1 MFWRCIVEYLALYR
15 KYRPIR
21 FSDISGQDNIVKII
35 HNSIVNNKIS
45 HAYLLCGPRGTGKT
59 TMAKLI
65 ARMVNCENLI
75 DGEPCGKCNSCLSI
89 NNNSNDD
96 IIEMDAASNNGVDEI
111 REIRDKVNLVPSIS
125 KYKVYI
131 IDEVHMLS
139 TGAFNALLKTLEEP
153 PKHVIFILATTEEQ
167 KIPLTIASRCQKY
180 NFTKL
185 TVDNIVKRLKEIVMA
200 EKLTV
205 NDEVLT
211 EIARFS
217 DGGMRDAINMLD
229 QLVSSVSGEITINN
243 VYEING
249 ILSFTDICDF
259 LIMLSDGNLSNILN
273 FVDKMESGG
282 KDLVKLLEEMLL
294 IIKDV
299 LIFKNCPDLIVD
311 NLKKPNIQKLGDLY
325 NEDFIYYF
333 INSVD
338 ELIGKIKFSSHPTVL
353 VQVFFVNLVNYYKN
367 INTNLGNKI
376 ISGKYFPEIIE
387 EKNQTIEDKNYFP
400 GNNDEKKNKILENNK
415 LSDNIKKI
423 RINNALAMADK
434 KFLLNLKKIWN
445 SIGEYLLDKN
455 FGVIAGLLND
465 TIPVVASE
473 DVLILVSEN
482 NSVISRL
489 NEFNADVS
497 LFLKKIFNL
506 EYKVAVINNIEWDNE
521 KKKFVENKKNN
532 IKYRVI
538 SEDSCDK
545 NKVSLSDESK
555 KSVND
560 DVNNLINIIGD
571 DIIEYM

>member
-1 MFWRCIVEYLALYR
+1 MEYLALYR

-282 KDLVKLLEEMLL
+282 KDLVKLLEEILL

-367 INTNLGNKI
+367 LNDRLGNKI

-400 GNNDEKKNKILENNK
+400 GNNDEKKSKTVENNK
-415 LSDNIKKI
+415 LSDDVKKI

-445 SIGEYLLDKN
+445 SVGEYLLDKN

-473 DVLILVSEN
+473 DVLVLVSEN

-489 NEFNADVS
+489 NEFNGDVS
-497 LFLKKIFNL
+497 LFLKKFFNL
-506 EYKVAVINNIEWDNE
+506 EYKVAVINNVEWDNE

-545 NKVSLSDESK
+545 NKVSLSNESK

>member
-1 MFWRCIVEYLALYR
+1 MEYLALYR

-75 DGEPCGKCNSCLSI
+75 DGEPCGKCNSCLNI

-325 NEDFIYYF
+325 NEEFIYYF
-333 INSVD
+333 VNSVD

-367 INTNLGNKI
+367 LNDRLGNKI

-387 EKNQTIEDKNYFP
+387 EKNQTIEEKNYFP
-400 GNNDEKKNKILENNK
+400 GNNDEKKSKTVENNK
-415 LSDNIKKI
+415 LSDDVKKI

-445 SIGEYLLDKN
+445 SVGEYLLDKN

>member
-1 MFWRCIVEYLALYR
+1 MEYLALYR

-367 INTNLGNKI
+367 LNDKLGNKI

-387 EKNQTIEDKNYFP
+387 EKNQTIEEKNYFP
-400 GNNDEKKNKILENNK
+400 GNNDEKKSKTVENNK
-415 LSDNIKKI
+415 LSDDVKKI

-445 SIGEYLLDKN
+445 SVGEYLLDKN

-473 DVLILVSEN
+473 EVLILVSEN

-545 NKVSLSDESK
+545 NKVSLSNESK

>member
-1 MFWRCIVEYLALYR
+1 MEYLALYR

-333 INSVD
+333 VNSVD

-353 VQVFFVNLVNYYKN
+353 VQVFFINLVNYYKN

-400 GNNDEKKNKILENNK
+400 GNNDEKKNKIVENNK
-415 LSDNIKKI
+415 LNDNIKKI

-473 DVLILVSEN
+473 DVLVLVSEN

-489 NEFNADVS
+489 NEFNGDVS
-497 LFLKKIFNL
+497 LFLKKFFNL
-506 EYKVAVINNIEWDNE
+506 EYKVVVINNVEWDNE

-545 NKVSLSDESK
+545 NKVSLSNESK

-560 DVNNLINIIGD
+560 DVNNLINIVGD

>member
-1 MFWRCIVEYLALYR
+1 MEYLALYR

-273 FVDKMESGG
+273 FVDKVESGG
-282 KDLVKLLEEMLL
+282 KDLVKLLEEILL

-367 INTNLGNKI
+367 LNDKLGNKI

-400 GNNDEKKNKILENNK
+400 GNNDEKKSKTVENNK
-415 LSDNIKKI
+415 LSDDVKKI

-445 SIGEYLLDKN
+445 SVGEYLLDKN

-473 DVLILVSEN
+473 DVLVLVSEN

-489 NEFNADVS
+489 NEFNGDVS
-497 LFLKKIFNL
+497 LFLKKFFNL
-506 EYKVAVINNIEWDNE
+506 EYKVAVINNVEWDNE

>member
-1 MFWRCIVEYLALYR
+1 MEYLALYR

-185 TVDNIVKRLKEIVMA
+185 TVDNIVKRLKEIIMA

-243 VYEING
+243 VYEINC

-273 FVDKMESGG
+273 FVDKVESGG
-282 KDLVKLLEEMLL
+282 KDLVKLLEEILL

-325 NEDFIYYF
+325 NEEFIYYF

-367 INTNLGNKI
+367 LNDKLGNKI

-387 EKNQTIEDKNYFP
+387 EKNQTIEEKNYFP
-400 GNNDEKKNKILENNK
+400 GNNDEKKNKTVENNK
-415 LSDNIKKI
+415 LSEDVKKI

-445 SIGEYLLDKN
+445 SVGEYLLDKN

>member
-1 MFWRCIVEYLALYR
+1 MEYLALYR

-338 ELIGKIKFSSHPTVL
+338 DLIGKIKFSSHPTVL

>member
-1 MFWRCIVEYLALYR
+1 MEYLALYR

-273 FVDKMESGG
+273 FVDKVESGG
-282 KDLVKLLEEMLL
+282 KDLVKLLEEILL

-367 INTNLGNKI
+367 LNDKLGNKI

-387 EKNQTIEDKNYFP
+387 EKNQPIEDKNYFP
-400 GNNDEKKNKILENNK
+400 GNNDEKKSKTVENNK
-415 LSDNIKKI
+415 LSDDVKKI

-445 SIGEYLLDKN
+445 SVGEYLLDKN

-473 DVLILVSEN
+473 DVLVLVSEN

-489 NEFNADVS
+489 NEFNGDVS
-497 LFLKKIFNL
+497 LFLKKFFNL
-506 EYKVAVINNIEWDNE
+506 EYKVVVINNVEWDNE

-545 NKVSLSDESK
+545 NKVSLSNESK

-560 DVNNLINIIGD
+560 DVNNLINIVGD

>member
-1 MFWRCIVEYLALYR
+1 MEYLALYR

-282 KDLVKLLEEMLL
+282 KDLVKLLEEILL

-367 INTNLGNKI
+367 LNDKLGNKI

-400 GNNDEKKNKILENNK
+400 GNNDEKKSKTVENNK
-415 LSDNIKKI
+415 LSDDVKKI

-445 SIGEYLLDKN
+445 SVGEYLLDKN

-545 NKVSLSDESK
+545 NKVSLSNESK

>member
-1 MFWRCIVEYLALYR
+1 MEYLALYR

-45 HAYLLCGPRGTGKT
+45 HAYLLCGSRGTGKT

-325 NEDFIYYF
+325 NEEFIYYF
-333 INSVD
+333 VNSVD

-367 INTNLGNKI
+367 LNDKLGNKI

-400 GNNDEKKNKILENNK
+400 GNNDEKKNKIVENNK

-473 DVLILVSEN
+473 DVLVLVSEN

-489 NEFNADVS
+489 NEFNGDVS
-497 LFLKKIFNL
+497 LFLKKFFNL
-506 EYKVAVINNIEWDNE
+506 EYKVVVINNVEWDNE

-545 NKVSLSDESK
+545 NKVSLSNESK

-560 DVNNLINIIGD
+560 DVNNLINIVGD

>member
-1 MFWRCIVEYLALYR
+1 MEYLALYR

-325 NEDFIYYF
+325 NEEFIYYF
-333 INSVD
+333 VNSVD

-367 INTNLGNKI
+367 LNDRLGNKI

-400 GNNDEKKNKILENNK
+400 GNNDEKKSKTVENNK
-415 LSDNIKKI
+415 LSDDVKKI

-445 SIGEYLLDKN
+445 SVGEYLLDKN

-506 EYKVAVINNIEWDNE
+506 EYKVAVINNVEWDNE

-545 NKVSLSDESK
+545 NKVSLSNESK

>member
-1 MFWRCIVEYLALYR
+1 MEYLALYR

-249 ILSFTDICDF
+249 ILSFADICDF

-325 NEDFIYYF
+325 NEEFIYYF
-333 INSVD
+333 VNSVD

-367 INTNLGNKI
+367 LNDRLGNKI

-400 GNNDEKKNKILENNK
+400 GNNDEKKSKTVENNK
-415 LSDNIKKI
+415 LSDDVKKI

-445 SIGEYLLDKN
+445 SVGEYLLDKN

-473 DVLILVSEN
+473 EVLILVSEN

-497 LFLKKIFNL
+497 LFLKKFFNL
-506 EYKVAVINNIEWDNE
+506 EYKVAVINNVEWDNE

-532 IKYRVI
+532 IKYIVI

>member
-1 MFWRCIVEYLALYR
+1 MEYLALYR

-333 INSVD
+333 VNSVD

-400 GNNDEKKNKILENNK
+400 GNNDEKKSKTVENNK
-415 LSDNIKKI
+415 LSDDVKKI

-445 SIGEYLLDKN
+445 SVGEYLLDKN

-473 DVLILVSEN
+473 DVLVLVSEN

-506 EYKVAVINNIEWDNE
+506 
-521 KKKFVENKKNN
+521 
-532 IKYRVI
+532 
-538 SEDSCDK
+538 
-545 NKVSLSDESK
+545 L
-555 KSVND
+555 VNC
-560 DVNNLINIIGD
+560 NFI
-571 DIIEYM
+571 

>member
-1 MFWRCIVEYLALYR
+1 MEYLALYR

-415 LSDNIKKI
+415 LSNNIKKI

>member
-1 MFWRCIVEYLALYR
+1 MEYLALYR

-333 INSVD
+333 VNSVD

-353 VQVFFVNLVNYYKN
+353 VQVFFINLVNYYKN

-400 GNNDEKKNKILENNK
+400 GNNDEKKNKIVENNK

-473 DVLILVSEN
+473 DVLVLVSEN

-497 LFLKKIFNL
+497 LFLKKFFNL
-506 EYKVAVINNIEWDNE
+506 EYKVAVINNVEWDNE

-560 DVNNLINIIGD
+560 DVNNLINIVGD

>member
-1 MFWRCIVEYLALYR
+1 MEYLALYR

-299 LIFKNCPDLIVD
+299 LILKKCPDFIVD
-311 NLKKPNIQKLGDLY
+311 NLKKPSIQKLGDLY
-325 NEDFIYYF
+325 NEEFIYYF
-333 INSVD
+333 INKVD
-338 ELIGKIKFSSHPTVL
+338 ELIVKIKLSSHPIVL
-353 VQVFFVNLVNYYKN
+353 VQVFFINLVNYYKN

-400 GNNDEKKNKILENNK
+400 GNNDEKKSKTVKNNK
-415 LSDNIKKI
+415 LSDDVKKI

-445 SIGEYLLDKN
+445 SVGEYLLDKN

-473 DVLILVSEN
+473 DVLVLVSEN

-489 NEFNADVS
+489 NEFNGDVS
-497 LFLKKIFNL
+497 LFLKKFFNL
-506 EYKVAVINNIEWDNE
+506 EYKVVVINNVEWDNE

>member
-1 MFWRCIVEYLALYR
+1 MEYLALYR

-333 INSVD
+333 VNSVD

-367 INTNLGNKI
+367 LNDRLGNKI

-387 EKNQTIEDKNYFP
+387 EKNQTIEEKNYFP
-400 GNNDEKKNKILENNK
+400 GNNDEKKSKTVENNK
-415 LSDNIKKI
+415 LSDDVKKI

-445 SIGEYLLDKN
+445 SVGEYLLDKN

-473 DVLILVSEN
+473 EVLILVSEN

>member
-1 MFWRCIVEYLALYR
+1 MEYLALYR

-367 INTNLGNKI
+367 LNDKLGNKI

-400 GNNDEKKNKILENNK
+400 GNNDEKKSKTVENNK
-415 LSDNIKKI
+415 LSDDVKKI

-445 SIGEYLLDKN
+445 SVGEYLLDKN

-473 DVLILVSEN
+473 EVLILVSEN

-497 LFLKKIFNL
+497 LFLKKFFNL
-506 EYKVAVINNIEWDNE
+506 EYKVAVINNVEWDNE

>member
-1 MFWRCIVEYLALYR
+1 MEYLALYR

-243 VYEING
+243 VYEINC

-367 INTNLGNKI
+367 LNDKLGNKI

-400 GNNDEKKNKILENNK
+400 GNNDEKKNKIVENNK
-415 LSDNIKKI
+415 LSDDIKKI

-489 NEFNADVS
+489 NEFNGDVS
-497 LFLKKIFNL
+497 LFLKKFFNL
-506 EYKVAVINNIEWDNE
+506 EYKVAVINNVEWDNE

-545 NKVSLSDESK
+545 NKVSLSNESK

-560 DVNNLINIIGD
+560 DVNNLINIVGD

>member
-1 MFWRCIVEYLALYR
+1 MKYLALYR

-299 LIFKNCPDLIVD
+299 LIFKNCPDLIMD
-311 NLKKPNIQKLGDLY
+311 NLKKPNIQKIGDLY
-325 NEDFIYYF
+325 NEEFIYYF
-333 INSVD
+333 VNSVD

-367 INTNLGNKI
+367 LNDRLGNKI

-387 EKNQTIEDKNYFP
+387 EKNQTIEEKNYFP
-400 GNNDEKKNKILENNK
+400 GNNDEKKSKTVENNK
-415 LSDNIKKI
+415 LSDDVKKI

-445 SIGEYLLDKN
+445 SVGEYLLDKN

-489 NEFNADVS
+489 NEFNGDVS
-497 LFLKKIFNL
+497 LFLKKFFNL
-506 EYKVAVINNIEWDNE
+506 EYKVAVINNVEWDNE

-560 DVNNLINIIGD
+560 DVNNLINIVGD

>member
-1 MFWRCIVEYLALYR
+1 MEYLALYR

-325 NEDFIYYF
+325 NEEFIYYF
-333 INSVD
+333 VNSVD

-367 INTNLGNKI
+367 LNDRLGNKI

-387 EKNQTIEDKNYFP
+387 EKNQTIEEKNYFP
-400 GNNDEKKNKILENNK
+400 GNNDEKKSKTVENNK
-415 LSDNIKKI
+415 LSDDVKKI

-445 SIGEYLLDKN
+445 SVGEYLLDKN

-489 NEFNADVS
+489 NEFNGDVS
-497 LFLKKIFNL
+497 LFLKKFFNL
-506 EYKVAVINNIEWDNE
+506 EYKVAVINNVEWDNE

-545 NKVSLSDESK
+545 NKASLSNESK

-560 DVNNLINIIGD
+560 DVNNLINIVGD

>member
-1 MFWRCIVEYLALYR
+1 MEYLALYR

-325 NEDFIYYF
+325 NEEFIYYF
-333 INSVD
+333 VNSVD

-367 INTNLGNKI
+367 LNDRLGNKI
-376 ISGKYFPEIIE
+376 ISRKYFPEIIE
-387 EKNQTIEDKNYFP
+387 EKNQTIEEKNYFP
-400 GNNDEKKNKILENNK
+400 GNNDEKKSKTVENNK
-415 LSDNIKKI
+415 LSDDVKKI

-445 SIGEYLLDKN
+445 SVGEYLLDKN

-473 DVLILVSEN
+473 DVLVLVSEN

-489 NEFNADVS
+489 NEFNGDVS
-497 LFLKKIFNL
+497 LFLKKFFNL
-506 EYKVAVINNIEWDNE
+506 EYKVAVINNVEWDNE

-532 IKYRVI
+532 IKYIVI

>member
-1 MFWRCIVEYLALYR
+1 MEYLALYR

-75 DGEPCGKCNSCLSI
+75 DGEPCGKCNSCLNI

-282 KDLVKLLEEMLL
+282 KDLVKLLEEILL

-367 INTNLGNKI
+367 LNDKLGNKI

-400 GNNDEKKNKILENNK
+400 GNNDEKKSKTVENNK
-415 LSDNIKKI
+415 LSEDVKKI

-445 SIGEYLLDKN
+445 SVGEYLLDKN

-473 DVLILVSEN
+473 EVLILVSEN

-545 NKVSLSDESK
+545 NKVSLSNESK

>member
-1 MFWRCIVEYLALYR
+1 MEYLALYR

-273 FVDKMESGG
+273 FVDKVESGG
-282 KDLVKLLEEMLL
+282 KDLVKLLEEILL

-333 INSVD
+333 VNSVD

-367 INTNLGNKI
+367 LNDKLGNKI

-400 GNNDEKKNKILENNK
+400 GNNDEKKSKIVENNK
-415 LSDNIKKI
+415 LSDDVKKI

-445 SIGEYLLDKN
+445 SVGEYLLDKN

-473 DVLILVSEN
+473 DVLVLVSEN

-489 NEFNADVS
+489 NEFNGDVS
-497 LFLKKIFNL
+497 LFLKKFFNL
-506 EYKVAVINNIEWDNE
+506 EYKVAVINNVEWDNE

>member
-1 MFWRCIVEYLALYR
+1 MEYLALYR

-325 NEDFIYYF
+325 NEEFIYYF
-333 INSVD
+333 VNSVD

-367 INTNLGNKI
+367 LNDKLGNKI

-387 EKNQTIEDKNYFP
+387 EKNQTIEEKNYFP
-400 GNNDEKKNKILENNK
+400 GNNDEKKSKTVENNK
-415 LSDNIKKI
+415 LSDDVKKI

-445 SIGEYLLDKN
+445 SVGEYLLDKN

-473 DVLILVSEN
+473 DVLVLVSEN

-489 NEFNADVS
+489 NEFNGDVS
-497 LFLKKIFNL
+497 LFLKKFFNL
-506 EYKVAVINNIEWDNE
+506 EYKVVVINNVEWDNE

-545 NKVSLSDESK
+545 NKVSLSNESK

>member
-1 MFWRCIVEYLALYR
+1 MEYLALYR

-325 NEDFIYYF
+325 NEEFIYYF
-333 INSVD
+333 VNSVD

-367 INTNLGNKI
+367 LNDRLGNKI

-387 EKNQTIEDKNYFP
+387 EKNQTIEEKNYFP
-400 GNNDEKKNKILENNK
+400 GNNDEKKSKTVENNK
-415 LSDNIKKI
+415 LSDDVKKI

-445 SIGEYLLDKN
+445 SVGEYLLDKN

-473 DVLILVSEN
+473 EVLILVSEN

-497 LFLKKIFNL
+497 LFLKKFFNL
-506 EYKVAVINNIEWDNE
+506 EYKVAVINYVEWDNE
-521 KKKFVENKKNN
+521 KKKFVKNKKNN

>member
-1 MFWRCIVEYLALYR
+1 MEYLALYR

-333 INSVD
+333 VNSVD

-367 INTNLGNKI
+367 LNDKLGNKI

-400 GNNDEKKNKILENNK
+400 GNNDEKKSKTVENNK
-415 LSDNIKKI
+415 LSDDVKKI

-473 DVLILVSEN
+473 DVLVLVSEN

-489 NEFNADVS
+489 NEFNGDVS
-497 LFLKKIFNL
+497 LFLKKFFNL
-506 EYKVAVINNIEWDNE
+506 EYKVVVINNVEWDNE

-560 DVNNLINIIGD
+560 DVNNLINIVGD

>member
-1 MFWRCIVEYLALYR
+1 MEYLALYR

-45 HAYLLCGPRGTGKT
+45 HGYLLCGPRGTGKT

-75 DGEPCGKCNSCLSI
+75 DGEPCGKCNSCLNI

-273 FVDKMESGG
+273 FVDKVESGG
-282 KDLVKLLEEMLL
+282 KDLVKLLEEILL

-333 INSVD
+333 VNSVD

-367 INTNLGNKI
+367 LNDKLGNKI

-400 GNNDEKKNKILENNK
+400 GNNDEKKSKIVENNK
-415 LSDNIKKI
+415 LSDDVKKI

-445 SIGEYLLDKN
+445 SVGEYLLDKN

-473 DVLILVSEN
+473 DVLVLVSEN

-489 NEFNADVS
+489 NEFNGDVS
-497 LFLKKIFNL
+497 LFLKKFFNL
-506 EYKVAVINNIEWDNE
+506 EYKVAVINNVEWDNE